1 MSTAIIS
8 SRDLLPMFRQL
19 QRGFTLLELMV
30 VILIIGLLLTMAT
43 MSVTTS
49 TDKSLET
56 EVKRFASLMKLAS
69 DEAILNARPIAAQIG
84 VKTYQFSIAGQI
96 ESDDRLFRPREIAD
110 YIQLDVTIEDQK
122 IDFDELEKDT
132 MANIYILPSGEMTPF
147 SVIFSRDDGLAYEV
161 TGSFFGDIEFV
172 GKVKSPNE

>member
-1 MSTAIIS
+1 MIS
-8 SRDLLPMFRQL
+8 SQGILPTFRQ

-43 MSVTTS
+43 MSVSTS

-69 DEAILNARPIAAQIG
+69 DEAILNASPIAAQIG
-84 VKTYQFSIAGQI
+84 EKVYQFNIAGQI
-96 ESDDRLFRPREIAD
+96 ESEDRLFRPRNVAD
-110 YIQLDVTIEDQK
+110 YIQLDVTIEDEK
-122 IDFDELEKDT
+122 IDFDDLEKDT

-161 TGSFFGDIEFV
+161 TGNFFGDIEFV